1 METET
6 LSNQEVID
14 FSKEHLISIKLDAW
28 NDSVGKELFAQY
40 DGRLI
45 PLLIFLNSD
54 GEEIERIIGYENH
67 TDFIE
72 ILNNVVN
79 NDNTFMSLFEKYKNG
94 NRSSELINQLSIKNE
109 DRYDESFSSEICN
122 IILNDTDS
130 FSSEAIERAE
140 LYFAKLDTKSGN
152 LDKINKFIEQYK
164 DSDNIVKAYH
174 ILMRYYRTQDNVSLE
189 SQTYQSLIELFPDD
203 PSILNGYAWRMS
215 ELDSELDDALEKV
228 NKGLEIIEKSDPSYS
243 HILDTKAEVLWK
255 MGFFDKAIK
264 VIDEAISI
272 DNESQYYKDQK
283 LKFLNSKEGI

>member
-1 METET
+1 MDTET

-28 NDSVGKELFAQY
+28 NDSLGKELFAQY

-109 DRYDESFSSEICN
+109 DRHDESFSSEICN

-130 FSSEAIERAE
+130 FSNETIERAE
-140 LYFAKLDTKSGN
+140 LYFAKLDTKSGD
-152 LDKINKFIEQYK
+152 LDKINKFIDRYK

-174 ILMRYYRTQDNVSLE
+174 ILMSYYRTQDNVSLE
-189 SQTYQSLIELFPDD
+189 IQTYQSLIELFPDD
-203 PSILNGYAWRMS
+203 PSTLNGYAWRMS